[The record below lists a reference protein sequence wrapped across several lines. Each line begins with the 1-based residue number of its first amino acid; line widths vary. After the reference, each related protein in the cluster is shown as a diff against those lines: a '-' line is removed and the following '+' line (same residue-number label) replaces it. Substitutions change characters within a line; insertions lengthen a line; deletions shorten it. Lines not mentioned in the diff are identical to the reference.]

1 MLTDEAR
8 RNIINQHLK
17 NIHHISDKEYQKRVW
32 IRGEGPECDDFD
44 ETVNYFFGEMD
55 SILDEY
61 KKFWITDS
69 QYQILKKFRDKF
81 RAFSDGHSYE
91 PLFIDTP
98 EWSEITEMAK
108 EVLKAF
114 DYPEV
119 QKTES
124 P

>member
-1 MLTDEAR
+1 M
-8 RNIINQHLK
+8 RNTKQNFK
-17 NIHHISDKEYQKRVW
+17 GAIHPS
-32 IRGEGPECDDFD
+32 PEVLGFLAS
-44 ETVNYFFGEMD
+44 MD
-55 SILDEY
+55 

-69 QYQILKKFRDKF
+69 QYQILRKFRDKF

-114 DYPEV
+114 HYPEV